1 MGIRCTSI
9 SKAAASR
16 RGRRRVSNK
25 LPLRRPPEFAARPF
39 RVRSCVPLI
48 VNESGFCYLICD
60 VVLQQ
65 RLSWASHFGRVRIMA
80 KRVSNKNALKVC
92 ILSPHPLVLAEFS
105 RALVGAAFEVTTRQ
119 LESTLGP
126 ELRKLSIPPA
136 TVYVV
141 DAAHASQ
148 PATAALIAN
157 ILGANPA
164 ARLLV
169 VAEQFSNTESHNLLR
184 LGAKGLLTYSGAS
197 AQLPRAL
204 PQVAGGG
211 FWVPRST
218 LSEFIDSILTDV
230 HGRRLKVA
238 TAKELSR
245 REQEVL
251 DTLLENLANKE
262 IASRFNI
269 SERTVKFH
277 VSNLLAKFN
286 VRRRADLI
294 LLCYQDR
301 DRQPR
306 P

>member
-1 MGIRCTSI
+1 MVKR
-9 SKAAASR
+9 AP
-16 RGRRRVSNK
+16 NK
-25 LPLRRPPEFAARPF
+25 
-39 RVRSCVPLI
+39 
-48 VNESGFCYLICD
+48 
-60 VVLQQ
+60 
-65 RLSWASHFGRVRIMA
+65 H
-80 KRVSNKNALKVC
+80 ALKVC

-105 RALVGAAFEVTTRQ
+105 RALAGSEFDLTTRQ

-126 ELRKLSIPPA
+126 ELRKLSVPRA
-136 TVYVV
+136 SVYVV

-157 ILGANPA
+157 ILENTPT

-169 VAEQFSNTESHNLLR
+169 VAEQFSAEESHNLLR

-197 AQLPRAL
+197 AQLSRAL
-204 PQVAGGG
+204 PQVAEGG

-218 LSEFIDSILTDV
+218 LSEFIDSIVTDT

-238 TAKELSR
+238 SAKELSR
-245 REQEVL
+245 REREVL

-301 DRQPR
+301 QARSPS
-306 P
+306 

>member
-1 MGIRCTSI
+1 MV
-9 SKAAASR
+9 KH
-16 RGRRRVSNK
+16 VS
-25 LPLRRPPEFAARPF
+25 
-39 RVRSCVPLI
+39 
-48 VNESGFCYLICD
+48 
-60 VVLQQ
+60 
-65 RLSWASHFGRVRIMA
+65 A
-80 KRVSNKNALKVC
+80 KQTLKVC

-105 RALVGAAFEVTTRQ
+105 RALDSRGFDLTTQQ

-126 ELRKLSIPPA
+126 DLRKVTVPHA
-136 TVYVV
+136 AVYVV
-141 DAAHASQ
+141 DAGHASP

-157 ILGANPA
+157 ILETSPS
-164 ARLLV
+164 ARLV
-169 VAEQFSNTESHNLLR
+169 AVAEQFSVADSHNLLR
-184 LGAKGLLTYSGAS
+184 LGAKGLLTYAEASG
-197 AQLPRAL
+197 QLARAL

-211 FWVPRST
+211 FWVSRST

-238 TAKELSR
+238 TAKELSP
-245 REQEVL
+245 REKQVL
-251 DTLLENLANKE
+251 ETLLENLANKE

-301 DRQPR
+301 QART
-306 P
+306 

>member
-1 MGIRCTSI
+1 MVKR
-9 SKAAASR
+9 AP
-16 RGRRRVSNK
+16 NK
-25 LPLRRPPEFAARPF
+25 
-39 RVRSCVPLI
+39 
-48 VNESGFCYLICD
+48 
-60 VVLQQ
+60 Q
-65 RLSWASHFGRVRIMA
+65 
-80 KRVSNKNALKVC
+80 ALKVC

-105 RALVGAAFEVTTRQ
+105 RVLAEPEFEVATRQ

-126 ELRKLSIPPA
+126 ELRKLSVPRS

-141 DAAHASQ
+141 DAARASQ

-157 ILGANPA
+157 ILESSPA
-164 ARLLV
+164 ARLIV
-169 VAEQFSNTESHNLLR
+169 VAEQFSGDDSHNLLK
-184 LGAKGLLTYSGAS
+184 LGAKGLLTYAGAS
-197 AQLPRAL
+197 TQLARAL
-204 PQVAGGG
+204 QQVAAGG

-218 LSEFIDSILTDV
+218 LSGFVDSILTDTQ
-230 HGRRLKVA
+230 GRRLKVA

-251 DTLLENLANKE
+251 DTLLENLSNKE

-277 VSNLLAKFN
+277 VSNLLAKFS

-301 DRQPR
+301 QARTS
-306 P
+306 

>member
-1 MGIRCTSI
+1 
-9 SKAAASR
+9 
-16 RGRRRVSNK
+16 
-25 LPLRRPPEFAARPF
+25 
-39 RVRSCVPLI
+39 
-48 VNESGFCYLICD
+48 
-60 VVLQQ
+60 
-65 RLSWASHFGRVRIMA
+65 MA
-80 KRVSNKNALKVC
+80 KRVSAKRGLKVC

-105 RALVGAAFEVTTRQ
+105 RALAGPAFDVTTRQ

-126 ELRKLSIPPA
+126 DLRKVTVPHA
-136 TVYVV
+136 AVYVV
-141 DAAHASQ
+141 DAARASQ

-157 ILGANPA
+157 IMETSPS

-169 VAEQFSNTESHNLLR
+169 VAEQFSTTERHNLLR
-184 LGAKGLLTYSGAS
+184 LGAKGLLTYADASG
-197 AQLPRAL
+197 QLARAL
-204 PQVAGGG
+204 PQVSRGG

-218 LSEFIDSILTDV
+218 LSEFIDSILVDQ

-245 REQEVL
+245 REREVL
-251 DTLLENLANKE
+251 DVLLENLANKE

-294 LLCYQDR
+294 LLCYQ
-301 DRQPR
+301 RQTGA
-306 P
+306 

>member
-1 MGIRCTSI
+1 MVKR
-9 SKAAASR
+9 AP
-16 RGRRRVSNK
+16 NK
-25 LPLRRPPEFAARPF
+25 
-39 RVRSCVPLI
+39 
-48 VNESGFCYLICD
+48 
-60 VVLQQ
+60 
-65 RLSWASHFGRVRIMA
+65 H
-80 KRVSNKNALKVC
+80 ALKVC

-105 RALVGAAFEVTTRQ
+105 RALAGSEFDLTTRQ

-126 ELRKLSIPPA
+126 ELRKLSVPRA
-136 TVYVV
+136 SVYVV

-157 ILGANPA
+157 ILENTPT

-169 VAEQFSNTESHNLLR
+169 VAEQFSAEESHNLLR

-197 AQLPRAL
+197 AQLSRAL
-204 PQVAGGG
+204 PQVAEGG

-218 LSEFIDSILTDV
+218 LSEFIDSILTDT

-238 TAKELSR
+238 SAKELSR
-245 REQEVL
+245 REREVL

-301 DRQPR
+301 QARSPS
-306 P
+306 

>member
-1 MGIRCTSI
+1 MYCEKMVKR
-9 SKAAASR
+9 AS
-16 RGRRRVSNK
+16 
-25 LPLRRPPEFAARPF
+25 
-39 RVRSCVPLI
+39 
-48 VNESGFCYLICD
+48 
-60 VVLQQ
+60 
-65 RLSWASHFGRVRIMA
+65 A
-80 KRVSNKNALKVC
+80 KRALKVC

-105 RALVGAAFEVTTRQ
+105 RALDSRAFDLTTRQ

-126 ELRKLSIPPA
+126 DLRKVAVPNA
-136 TVYVV
+136 AVYVV

-148 PATAALIAN
+148 PASAALIAN
-157 ILGANPA
+157 ILETSPS

-169 VAEQFSNTESHNLLR
+169 VAEQFSTDDSNNLLR
-184 LGAKGLLTYSGAS
+184 LGVKGLLTYAGAS
-197 AQLPRAL
+197 AQLARAL
-204 PQVAGGG
+204 PQVAHGG

-218 LSEFIDSILTDV
+218 LSEFVDSILGDA

-301 DRQPR
+301 QTR

>member
-1 MGIRCTSI
+1 MVKR
-9 SKAAASR
+9 AP
-16 RGRRRVSNK
+16 NK
-25 LPLRRPPEFAARPF
+25 
-39 RVRSCVPLI
+39 
-48 VNESGFCYLICD
+48 
-60 VVLQQ
+60 
-65 RLSWASHFGRVRIMA
+65 H
-80 KRVSNKNALKVC
+80 ALKVC
-92 ILSPHPLVLAEFS
+92 VLSPHPLVLAEFS
-105 RALVGAAFEVTTRQ
+105 RALDGSDFDVTTRQ
-119 LESTLGP
+119 LETTLGP
-126 ELRKLSIPPA
+126 ELRKLVVPRA

-157 ILGANPA
+157 ILENSPSAK
-164 ARLLV
+164 LLV
-169 VAEQFSNTESHNLLR
+169 VAEQFSSADSHNLLR

-197 AQLPRAL
+197 AQLARAL
-204 PQVAGGG
+204 PQVAEGG

-218 LSEFIDSILTDV
+218 LSEFIDSILTDT

-238 TAKELSR
+238 SAKELSR
-245 REQEVL
+245 REREVL

-301 DRQPR
+301 QAR
-306 P
+306 PST

>member
-1 MGIRCTSI
+1 M
-9 SKAAASR
+9 
-16 RGRRRVSNK
+16 V
-25 LPLRRPPEFAARPF
+25 
-39 RVRSCVPLI
+39 
-48 VNESGFCYLICD
+48 
-60 VVLQQ
+60 
-65 RLSWASHFGRVRIMA
+65 
-80 KRVSNKNALKVC
+80 KRVPNKHALKVC

-105 RALVGAAFEVTTRQ
+105 RALNGSEFDLVTRQ

-126 ELRKLSIPPA
+126 ELRKLNVPRAS
-136 TVYVV
+136 VYVV

-157 ILGANPA
+157 ILENSPA

-169 VAEQFSNTESHNLLR
+169 VAEQFSTTDSHNLLR

-197 AQLPRAL
+197 AQLARAL
-204 PQVAGGG
+204 PQVASGG

-218 LSEFIDSILTDV
+218 LSEFIDSILTDT

-245 REQEVL
+245 REREVL

-301 DRQPR
+301 QARTLPS

>member
-1 MGIRCTSI
+1 
-9 SKAAASR
+9 
-16 RGRRRVSNK
+16 
-25 LPLRRPPEFAARPF
+25 
-39 RVRSCVPLI
+39 
-48 VNESGFCYLICD
+48 
-60 VVLQQ
+60 
-65 RLSWASHFGRVRIMA
+65 MA
-80 KRVSNKNALKVC
+80 KRVSTKRGLKVC

-105 RALVGAAFEVTTRQ
+105 RALAGPAFDVTTRQ

-126 ELRKLSIPPA
+126 DLRKVTVPHA

-141 DAAHASQ
+141 DAARASQ

-157 ILGANPA
+157 ILETAPS

-169 VAEQFSNTESHNLLR
+169 VAEQFSTTERHNLLR
-184 LGAKGLLTYSGAS
+184 LGAKGLLTYADASG
-197 AQLPRAL
+197 QLARAL
-204 PQVAGGG
+204 PQVARGG

-218 LSEFIDSILTDV
+218 LSEFIDSILVDQ

-245 REQEVL
+245 REREVL
-251 DTLLENLANKE
+251 DVLLENLANKE

-294 LLCYQDR
+294 LLCYQ
-301 DRQPR
+301 RQTGA
-306 P
+306 